1 MFHLKISYI
10 ISLETPIFECK
21 KILLKSWEKEYLQ
34 IESDGIQVNTAG
46 KRSSMTS
53 TFILHRV
60 SETSVTLRSFK
71 SGRIL
76 TAASSGY
83 RLQEDSNT
91 VQNVNHFKIINE
103 MDGKISL
110 QTNDNKFMTSGGNGQ
125 VIGMDTLSENGKW
138 SFECF
143 RGIRLVYHIAM
154 LLVHKDYIYTLKLRC
169 CLKISVFVKY
179 ELCHFLESDEKPITA
194 MLYKESNID
203 SNLTSPITYQ
213 KSIITCS
220 NDIDIKNP

>member
-1 MFHLKISYI
+1 MFHNLQILRHRYCKTYALTSLVIDRNTKNYNKDSILFHLKISYI
-10 ISLETPIFECK
+10 ISLETHIFECK

-60 SETSVTLRSFK
+60 SETSVTLRSFQ

-91 VQNVNHFKIINE
+91 VQNVSHFKIINE

-110 QTNDNKFMTSGGNGQ
+110 QTNDNKFMSSGSNGQ
-125 VIGMDTLSENGKW
+125 VIGRDTLSEHGKW

-143 RGIRLVYHIAM
+143 RGIRLVYNIAM
-154 LLVHKDYIYTLKLRC
+154 LLFI
-169 CLKISVFVKY
+169 
-179 ELCHFLESDEKPITA
+179 
-194 MLYKESNID
+194 NI
-203 SNLTSPITYQ
+203 N
-213 KSIITCS
+213 
-220 NDIDIKNP
+220 